1 MAVKVTLPD
10 GSVREYPD
18 GVTALQVAESI
29 SKGLA
34 KVVVAAKVNGEIWDF
49 HRALPKAC
57 TVLLI
62 KEDSAEGLD
71 VIRHSAAHIMAGA
84 VRRLYGPAV
93 KFGYG
98 PPVENGFYY
107 DIEFPEGVKIS
118 EDDLGKIEA
127 ECRKIIESNYAFERK
142 DLPKDQVL
150 ALMQKT
156 GQGYK

>member
-10 GSVREYPD
+10 GSVKEYPD
-18 GVTALQVAESI
+18 GTNALQVAESI

-34 KVVVAAKVNGEIWDF
+34 KVVVAAKVNGEVMDF
-49 HRALPKAC
+49 HRPLPQEC

-62 KEDSAEGLD
+62 KEDTPEGLD

-84 VRRLYGPAV
+84 VKRIYGDKV

-98 PPVENGFYY
+98 PPVEDGFYY
-107 DIEFPEGVKIS
+107 DMEFPEGTKVS

-127 ECRKIIESNYAFERK
+127 ECRKIIESNFPFERK
-142 DLPKDQVL
+142 DLPKEDRKSVV
-150 ALMQKT
+150 
-156 GQGYK
+156 